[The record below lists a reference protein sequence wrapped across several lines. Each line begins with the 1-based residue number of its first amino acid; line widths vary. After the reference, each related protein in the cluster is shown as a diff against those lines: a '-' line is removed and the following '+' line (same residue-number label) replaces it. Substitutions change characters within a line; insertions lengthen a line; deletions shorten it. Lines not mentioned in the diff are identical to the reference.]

1 MHAQPTA
8 QLPRAA
14 GHRPSPPACL
24 RRSEQSMCQM
34 ARCRKSTTCRGGA
47 QQYRTKCPDLPD
59 KMSATQS
66 ESVGLRKPHA
76 ECAPLAYFALRRDL
90 ATLTLHQR
98 LTDGQTK
105 AGSLA
110 ALRREERV
118 EHLLHHVHA
127 HADAGVG
134 HFDDNARIAVP
145 LGIQ

>member
-1 MHAQPTA
+1 MQEINDL
-8 QLPRAA
+8 Q
-14 GHRPSPPACL
+14 
-24 RRSEQSMCQM
+24 
-34 ARCRKSTTCRGGA
+34 GGA

-127 HADAGVG
+127 HADASVG